1 MSDHKL
7 YSFELFP
14 PRNAKAEESLR
25 AARQELSLKNPSFF
39 SCTYGAG
46 GSTRD
51 RTQST
56 VLEIKN
62 DGQPVAP
69 HLSFTGED
77 ESIVDQLLSTYM
89 EAGINRL
96 VALRGDIPSGMGGLS
111 GMVYANELVAYI
123 RGKTGDHFH
132 IDVAAY
138 PEIHPQSSS
147 YETDIFY
154 LKQKFE
160 VGANSAITQYFYN
173 AEAYFHYIDRCQAY
187 GVDQPIVPGI
197 MPITNFSNLVRFS
210 DACGADIPRWIRKQ
224 MEAYGDDAESI
235 AKFGVDIVTKLCDQ
249 LLEGGAP
256 GLHFYTMNRAEP
268 VLTIW
273 DNLDLDNRR

>member
-25 AARQELSLKNPSFF
+25 AARQELSVKNPSFF

-123 RGKTGDHFH
+123 REKTGDHFH

>member
-25 AARQELSLKNPSFF
+25 ATRQELSVKNPSFF

-62 DGQPVAP
+62 DDQPVAP

-123 RGKTGDHFH
+123 REKTGDHFH

-173 AEAYFHYIDRCQAY
+173 AEAYFHYIDRCQTY

>member
-1 MSDHKL
+1 MSDYKL

-25 AARQELSLKNPSFF
+25 AARQELSVKNPSFF

-197 MPITNFSNLVRFS
+197 MPITNFSSLVRFS

>member
-1 MSDHKL
+1 MPENKL

-14 PRNAKAEESLR
+14 PRNAQAEESLR
-25 AARQELSLKNPSFF
+25 TTRKELAVKNPSFF

-62 DGQPVAP
+62 DGQNVAP
-69 HLSFTGED
+69 HISFTGED
-77 ESIVDQLLSTYM
+77 EDVVDQLLNTYM
-89 EAGINRL
+89 EASVNRL
-96 VALRGDIPSGMGGLS
+96 VALRGDMPSGMGGLG

-123 RGKTGDHFH
+123 REKTGDYFH

-138 PEIHPQSSS
+138 PEIHPQSSN

-160 VGANSAITQYFYN
+160 AGANGAITQYFFN
-173 AEAYFHYIDRCQAY
+173 AEAYFHYIDRCQAA
-187 GVDQPIVPGI
+187 GIDQPIVPGI
-197 MPITNFSNLVRFS
+197 MPITNLSNLVRFS

-224 MEAYGDDAESI
+224 MEAYGDDVESI
-235 AKFGVDIVTKLCDQ
+235 AKFGIDVVTKLCDQ
-249 LLEGGAP
+249 LLEQGAP

-268 VLTIW
+268 IMTIW
-273 DNLDLDNRR
+273 DNLGLDNRR